1 MATMYIRNARDIFI
15 VSFMTLALSGCERP
29 DSANSKI
36 AYVDVAKAISDSS
49 IGLQEES
56 RNLKVRNILLKA
68 EAGANEKYKMMSE
81 KQKQQSRDI
90 DNLTLNQV
98 WIAEQQRSRDLSI
111 KAIAEEAELYRS
123 THNMD
128 FIVVNTSV
136 LAAKESN
143 NITGDLIKQLKN
155 KTVNYGELPK
165 INVSENTFSND
176 KIPEDVSKSN
186 EDMNITR

>member
-81 KQKQQSRDI
+81 KKSNRVVI
-90 DNLTLNQV
+90 LIIL
-98 WIAEQQRSRDLSI
+98 RSI
-111 KAIAEEAELYRS
+111 KYGLL
-123 THNMD
+123 N
-128 FIVVNTSV
+128 
-136 LAAKESN
+136 SN
-143 NITGDLIKQLKN
+143 VAVT
-155 KTVNYGELPK
+155 
-165 INVSENTFSND
+165 
-176 KIPEDVSKSN
+176 
-186 EDMNITR
+186 